1 MTFLTAVLSIGFCSV
16 VNHITFE
23 ISRNYGQNKKVV
35 AAPPVVK
42 KTPNKYRS
50 AKFASYKTPLWAWKF
65 TAEGFIFRSRLIT
78 PLWVNFK
85 VLTSRLISLF
95 KTTWNQISML
105 CNFFKRQI
113 HHSLK
118 HRTVW
123 NSEIWKQN
131 CKQIK
136 KNISRFFFVNAEH
149 YPGFLNPNNHNTTRT
164 SAFDQIIKR
173 NVKISTCI
181 WFLWNF
187 D

>member
-1 MTFLTAVLSIGFCSV
+1 MVKT
-16 VNHITFE
+16 
-23 ISRNYGQNKKVV
+23 KKVV

-65 TAEGFIFRSRLIT
+65 TVERFIFRSRLIT

-95 KTTWNQISML
+95 KTTWNQISIL

-118 HRTVW
+118 HRTAW
-123 NSEIWKQN
+123 NSEIWKKN

-149 YPGFLNPNNHNTTRT
+149 YPGFLNPNNHNTNLPGTGNKDERLWSDNQT
-164 SAFDQIIKR
+164 KR
-173 NVKISTCI
+173 ENIYLHLISLEF
-181 WFLWNF
+181 WLKLWQKSQV
-187 D
+187 